1 MNLNA
6 LPLKATFAPSS
17 PPPPSRKEAR
27 LLVVLHGR
35 GDSPAGFAFLPEALA
50 IPGLD
55 YVMLQAPEPYYDGYS
70 WYDHPP
76 NQLPGITRSRALLE
90 ETFTQLWRE
99 GYAPE
104 RTMMFG
110 FSQGCL
116 MTLEFGSR
124 HAHRLAGY
132 VGISGYAYDVDAILR
147 EAVPANRAGPW
158 LITHGTRDDVL
169 PVERTRDQMEQLQA
183 GGFTLE
189 YREYA
194 KSHTIDDLDEI
205 PYLRKWIE
213 TRLARG
219 SVNDPGR

>member
-6 LPLKATFAPSS
+6 LPLKATFTPATAPGPQNDSC
-17 PPPPSRKEAR
+17 
-27 LLVVLHGR
+27 LLIVLHGR
-35 GDSPAGFAFLPEALA
+35 GDSPAGFSFLPEALA
-50 IPGLD
+50 IPELD
-55 YVMLQAPEPYYDGYS
+55 YLMLQAPEPYYDGYS

-76 NQLPGITRSRALLE
+76 NQLPGITRSRVLLE
-90 ETFTQLWRE
+90 ETLTAVWRQ

-104 RTMMFG
+104 RTLLFG

-124 HAHRLAGY
+124 YAHRLAGY
-132 VGISGYAYDVDAILR
+132 VGISGYAYDVDAIVR
-147 EAVPANRAGPW
+147 EAVPENRAGPW

-169 PVERTRDQMEQLQA
+169 PVDRSRAQMEQLQA
-183 GGFTLE
+183 AGFALE

-205 PYLRKWIE
+205 PFLRKWIASRIE
-213 TRLARG
+213 
-219 SVNDPGR
+219 SVR